1 MQTKEKQKYIKIK
14 ATEKTEKDKIAV
26 IGLYLE
32 PRIYETIKER
42 AETKYTSMATI
53 IRQAIGKMIK
63 SGENV

>member
-1 MQTKEKQKYIKIK
+1 
-14 ATEKTEKDKIAV
+14 V

-32 PRIYETIKER
+32 PGIYETIKDR

-53 IRQAIGKMIK
+53 IRQAIGKMVK

>member
-14 ATEKTEKDKIAV
+14 ATEKDKIAV